1 MGEET
6 RKMDTLTEK
15 KVREREGGFR
25 EGGFREGGRSFTISF
40 SFIRNRDS
48 RSKELF
54 EKVFPELRSKR
65 DQLRDE
71 AYSRSVRETPTTVHV
86 HM

>member
-25 EGGFREGGRSFTISF
+25 EGGRSFTIFF

-71 AYSRSVRETPTTVHV
+71 AYSRSVREAPTTVHV